1 MPNEGPTAD
10 TRPAPDAAPAPLTVV
25 VGQYEQTADI
35 GKLAGALAV
44 AQGEIRSAIKDA
56 RNPHLGVMYADLA
69 AIWDAC
75 RGPLSKNGLAV
86 FQPVMSDGESIKI
99 KTILAHSSGQWVS
112 AIFAVKSGGAGYE
125 KANEKTMPIQRMG
138 AAITYARRYGLSSMI
153 GITSDEEDDGAGVA
167 QPATQ
172 TQRHTPPATPAN
184 PGRTQCITLV
194 RQWTGLKAI
203 ETAEIG
209 SMLRKSADRAG
220 LPKLAEGASY
230 TPEQYGKVAAW
241 ISQQIEAGVDWM
253 KI

>member
-10 TRPAPDAAPAPLTVV
+10 TRPAPEAGPPTVV
-25 VGQYEQTADI
+25 VGQYQQTASI
-35 GKLAGALAV
+35 GNIADALSKTQGMIRAAV
-44 AQGEIRSAIKDA
+44 KGA
-56 RNPHLGVMYADLA
+56 RNPHLQTMYADLA
-69 AIWDAC
+69 AIWDAA
-75 RGPLSKNGLAV
+75 REPLSKNGLSV
-86 FQPVMSDGESIKI
+86 IQPVMSTGENITI
-99 KTILAHSSGQWVS
+99 KTILAHSSGEWIS
-112 AIFAVKSGGAGYE
+112 AEFTVKTTGVG
-125 KANEKTMPIQRMG
+125 NEKTMPIQRMG

>member
-10 TRPAPDAAPAPLTVV
+10 TRPAPEAAPPTVV
-25 VGQYEQTADI
+25 VGQYQQSQSI
-35 GKLAGALAV
+35 G
-44 AQGEIRSAIKDA
+44 S
-56 RNPHLGVMYADLA
+56 LA
-69 AIWDAC
+69 AALSKAQSTMPPALKTACNTHLSRNYAPLESVWDAA
-75 RGPLSKNGLAV
+75 RESLSKNGLSV
-86 FQPVMSDGESIKI
+86 LQPLMSAGVDITV
-99 KTILAHSSGQWVS
+99 KTVLAHASGEWIS
-112 AIFAVKSGGAGYE
+112 ADFTVKTTNVGTE
-125 KANEKTMPIQRMG
+125 KNMPIQRVG

-153 GITSDEEDDGAGVA
+153 GITCDEDDDGVSVA